1 MPLLLLYQIILN
13 HECGQVKT
21 YVLEL
26 IRTVIIWSSLLMTRR
41 ISYSIFNS
49 IDLHTLFHLN
59 ITILYQFYEKY
70 PP

>member
-49 IDLHTLFHLN
+49 IDLHTLHLN
-59 ITILYQFYEKY
+59 ITILYQFYEKR

>member
-26 IRTVIIWSSLLMTRR
+26 IRTVIIWSWLLMTRH
-41 ISYSIFNS
+41 ISYSILIS
-49 IDLHTLFHLN
+49 IDLHTLNFVPFEYPN
-59 ITILYQFYEKY
+59 FVSIL
-70 PP
+70 